1 MGYIHNII
9 LDAALLHFE
18 NGYGPVYDFICTL
31 SASDCK
37 PVNTSSNSGCQTYT
51 QSVGVRCQA
60 REDACTV
67 IITDTPTTIEG
78 VEDTSN
84 QSTVLNTTSINQPTN
99 QSAVADEVCSNDTIG
114 VLTLGALTG
123 LLAAAL
129 VVVTM
134 GWILSCVY
142 WQRRNK
148 QR

>member
-1 MGYIHNII
+1 MECIHII

-18 NGYGPVYDFICTL
+18 NGYGPVYDFIRTL
-31 SASDCK
+31 PASDCK

-60 REDACTV
+60 REDACTT

-84 QSTVLNTTSINQPTN
+84 QSTILNTTSINQPTN
-99 QSAVADEVCSNDTIG
+99 ESAVADEVCSNDTMG

-129 VVVTM
+129 VAVTM
-134 GWILSCVY
+134 GWIVSCVS
-142 WQRRNK
+142 WKRRNK

>member
-1 MGYIHNII
+1 MGYIHITS
-9 LDAALLHFE
+9 DAALLHFE
-18 NGYGPVYDFICTL
+18 SGYGPVYDFICTL

-51 QSVGVRCQA
+51 QPVGVRCQA
-60 REDACTV
+60 REDTCTV

-78 VEDTSN
+78 EEDRSN
-84 QSTVLNTTSINQPTN
+84 QSAVLNTTSINQPTN
-99 QSAVADEVCSNDTIG
+99 ESAVAEEVCSNDTVG

-134 GWILSCVY
+134 GWIVSCVY
-142 WQRRNK
+142 WQRRIK
-148 QR
+148 LR